1 MQTECPHCHT
11 IFRVNQEMLEQ
22 ANGQL
27 RCGFCM
33 AIFSTTTNNAHHDI
47 KLDSNENSEPDVNL
61 ADIEPVLI
69 NTADKPVLAD
79 VIPPELRA
87 ETRSPKKHYGYLAT
101 SLWSLG
107 IIFAILIGLLQYAY
121 YDRLQLVQH
130 NELRPWL
137 VLMCNYAKCDLPE
150 PRDTNQIE
158 LSSKN
163 IFTHPNTAN
172 ALMISVT
179 IVNQAEFEQA
189 FPQLEL
195 RFEDIR
201 GKIIAGRRFKPK
213 EYLGIPNEQIS
224 KMEPGNPVS
233 FTIEIVDPGTDIISY
248 EFDFL

>member
-11 IFRVNQEMLEQ
+11 VFRVDQEMLEQ

-33 AIFSTTTNNAHHDI
+33 AIFSTTTHSEHHDI
-47 KLDSNENSEPDVNL
+47 ELDSREKNNNAISLD
-61 ADIEPVLI
+61 DIDPVLI
-69 NTADKPVLAD
+69 DTADKPVLAD

-87 ETRSPKKHYGYLAT
+87 EARSSKKHYGYLAT
-101 SLWSLG
+101 GLWSLG
-107 IIFAILIGLLQYAY
+107 ILIAILIGLLQYAY

-137 VLMCNYAKCDLPE
+137 ALMCEYAKCDLPE
-150 PRDTNQIE
+150 PRDTSRIE

-163 IFTHPNTAN
+163 IFTHPNTAQ
-172 ALMISVT
+172 ALMISAT

-201 GKIIAGRRFKPK
+201 GKIIAGRRFKPE

-233 FTIEIVDPGTDIISY
+233 FTIEIIDPGTDIVSY
-248 EFDFL
+248 EFNFL